1 MDKSKDSNPKEINI
15 IIKKGKR
22 NKPQG
27 AKVEKKEE
35 KIVKK
40 NNNILNNKPKNKISR
55 FQTLVFPISQ
65 INGKIKFNKKK
76 SYNLINIPSKD
87 VIFIIKLILKESH
100 NFSPV
105 KSRFKKTLIF
115 TILCLLSLFLGIF
128 FFYKKI
134 IHVGFICIALF
145 ILFGFIYLHKIRKS
159 INDGYK
165 KLQKKLFQL
174 TDNINR
180 KFLAKFGYYLLIDS
194 SFRFIGIYIIP
205 GSVRSILL
213 LRDHNIEIKKNLE
226 GGTIDQMGKN
236 ENYVEH
242 PKYED
247 FRNNFLF
254 RDIKDFTLRNYNNNY
269 NKKNDA
275 IFKGNEHLNNK
286 TLKNNKIKFN
296 NFFKENKKDL
306 IDKDDTI
313 DISLSNKD
321 KIRLE
326 YASRMKY
333 KIKKNDSLDDSE
345 NDVEYYKNNN
355 DQNVSKINNRSIDKF
370 KSYFGNSYNGI
381 DLITN

>member
-1 MDKSKDSNPKEINI
+1 MDKSKDANPKEINI

-22 NKPQG
+22 NKPQE

-40 NNNILNNKPKNKISR
+40 NNNILNKKPKNKISR

-205 GSVRSILL
+205 GTVRSILL

>member
-1 MDKSKDSNPKEINI
+1 MDKSKDANPKEINI

-22 NKPQG
+22 NKPQE

-40 NNNILNNKPKNKISR
+40 NNNRLNKKPKNKISR

-115 TILCLLSLFLGIF
+115 TILCLLFLFLGIF

-159 INDGYK
+159 INNNYK

>member
-1 MDKSKDSNPKEINI
+1 MDKSKDANPKEINI

-22 NKPQG
+22 NKPQE

-159 INDGYK
+159 INNNYK

>member
-1 MDKSKDSNPKEINI
+1 MDKSKDANPKEINI

-22 NKPQG
+22 NKPQE

-40 NNNILNNKPKNKISR
+40 NNNILDKKPKNKISR

>member
-1 MDKSKDSNPKEINI
+1 MDKSKDANPKEINI

-22 NKPQG
+22 NKPQE

-40 NNNILNNKPKNKISR
+40 NNNSLNKKPKNKISR

-134 IHVGFICIALF
+134 IHVGFICIVLF

-159 INDGYK
+159 INNNYK

>member
-22 NKPQG
+22 NKPQE

-40 NNNILNNKPKNKISR
+40 NNNILNKKPKNKISR

-76 SYNLINIPSKD
+76 SFNLINIPSKD

>member
-1 MDKSKDSNPKEINI
+1 MDKSKDANPKEINI

-22 NKPQG
+22 NKPQE

>member
-1 MDKSKDSNPKEINI
+1 MDKSKDANPKEINI

-22 NKPQG
+22 NKPQE

-40 NNNILNNKPKNKISR
+40 NNNSLNKKPKNKISR

-115 TILCLLSLFLGIF
+115 TILCLLFLFLGIF
-128 FFYKKI
+128 FFYNKI

-159 INDGYK
+159 INNNYK

>member
-22 NKPQG
+22 NKPQE

-40 NNNILNNKPKNKISR
+40 NNNILNKKPKNKISR

-159 INDGYK
+159 INNNYK

-205 GSVRSILL
+205 GTVRSILL

>member
-22 NKPQG
+22 NKPQE

>member
-1 MDKSKDSNPKEINI
+1 MDKSKDANPKEINI

-22 NKPQG
+22 NKPQE
-27 AKVEKKEE
+27 AKIEKKEE

-40 NNNILNNKPKNKISR
+40 NNNILDKKPKNKISR

-159 INDGYK
+159 INNNYK

>member
-1 MDKSKDSNPKEINI
+1 MDKSKDANPKEINI

-22 NKPQG
+22 NKPQE

-40 NNNILNNKPKNKISR
+40 NNNILNKKPKNKISR

-159 INDGYK
+159 INNNYK

-370 KSYFGNSYNGI
+370 KSYFGNSYNGF

>member
-1 MDKSKDSNPKEINI
+1 MDKSKDANPKEINI

-22 NKPQG
+22 NKPRE

-159 INDGYK
+159 INNNYK

-254 RDIKDFTLRNYNNNY
+254 RDIKDFTSRNYNNNY
-269 NKKNDA
+269 IKKNDA

-286 TLKNNKIKFN
+286 TLKNTKIKFN

>member
-22 NKPQG
+22 NKPQE
-27 AKVEKKEE
+27 AKVEKKED

-40 NNNILNNKPKNKISR
+40 NNNILDKKPKNKISR

-236 ENYVEH
+236 ENYMEH

>member
-1 MDKSKDSNPKEINI
+1 MDKSKDANPKEINI

-22 NKPQG
+22 NKPQE

-40 NNNILNNKPKNKISR
+40 NNNRLNKKPKNKISR

-134 IHVGFICIALF
+134 IHVGFICMALF

-205 GSVRSILL
+205 GTVRSILL

-326 YASRMKY
+326 YARRMKY

>member
-1 MDKSKDSNPKEINI
+1 MDKSKDANPKEINI

-22 NKPQG
+22 NKPRE

-115 TILCLLSLFLGIF
+115 TILCLLFLFLGIF

-159 INDGYK
+159 INNNYK

>member
-1 MDKSKDSNPKEINI
+1 MDKSKDANPKEINI

-22 NKPQG
+22 NKPQE
-27 AKVEKKEE
+27 AKIEKKEE

-40 NNNILNNKPKNKISR
+40 NNNILNKKPKNKISR

-76 SYNLINIPSKD
+76 SYNLINIHSKD

-134 IHVGFICIALF
+134 IHVGFICMALF

-159 INDGYK
+159 INNNYK

>member
-1 MDKSKDSNPKEINI
+1 MDKSKDTNPKEINI

-22 NKPQG
+22 NKPQE

-40 NNNILNNKPKNKISR
+40 NNNRLNKKPKNKISR

-134 IHVGFICIALF
+134 IHVGFICMALF

-159 INDGYK
+159 INNNYK

>member
-1 MDKSKDSNPKEINI
+1 MDKSKDANPKEINI

-22 NKPQG
+22 NKPQE

-40 NNNILNNKPKNKISR
+40 NNNRLNKKPKNKISR

>member
-22 NKPQG
+22 NKPQE

-40 NNNILNNKPKNKISR
+40 NNNILNKKPKNKISR

-145 ILFGFIYLHKIRKS
+145 ILFAFIYLHKIRKS

-326 YASRMKY
+326 YARRMKY

>member
-22 NKPQG
+22 NKPQE

-159 INDGYK
+159 INNNYK

>member
-1 MDKSKDSNPKEINI
+1 MDKSKDANPKEINI

-22 NKPQG
+22 NKPQE

-40 NNNILNNKPKNKISR
+40 NNNILNKKPKNKISR

-115 TILCLLSLFLGIF
+115 TILCFLSLFLGIF